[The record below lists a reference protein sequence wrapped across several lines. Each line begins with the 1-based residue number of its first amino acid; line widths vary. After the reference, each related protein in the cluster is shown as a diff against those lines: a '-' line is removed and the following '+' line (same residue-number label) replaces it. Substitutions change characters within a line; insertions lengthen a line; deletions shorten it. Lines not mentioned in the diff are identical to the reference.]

1 MKKFLLISVLSML
14 PASLMAQPVL
24 KTIEGPRDEPS
35 YSALKP
41 YWIERPVIEIIGRAN
56 MEFDTNRVTMNFAI
70 QEINSDSDVALD
82 KVTKRAKPAID
93 KVQALIGKNGR
104 IEVNYT
110 KTAIYQQYKDKEGNK
125 IDNIREDKVENY
137 VAVWNIRIETNDVN
151 LVPRIKAELL
161 AAGNSKMV
169 GQAYYSFVP
178 TNVQQRQIFA
188 AAVEDAKDR
197 AKIFAEGQGIK
208 LRLLVAQ
215 EGRSECLGNSTGY
228 GYAPAPAPPPPPAPV
243 MAMDNNMVKLSG
255 AKTIL
260 EANNLIMPASP
271 AKQTLNSSVCM
282 IYAIEK

>member
-1 MKKFLLISVLSML
+1 MKKILLLGLASIL
-14 PASLMAQPVL
+14 PFNAYAQPVV

-35 YSALKP
+35 YAALKP
-41 YWIERPVIEIIGRAN
+41 YWIDKPVIEIIGRAN

-70 QEINSDSDVALD
+70 QEINSDSDIALD

-93 KVQALIGKNGR
+93 RVQSLIGKNGR
-104 IEVNYT
+104 IEVNYS

-137 VAVWNIRIETNDVN
+137 VAVWNIRVETNDVN

-161 AAGNSKMV
+161 AAGNSKMI

-178 TNVQQRQIFA
+178 TNLQQRQIFA
-188 AAVEDAKDR
+188 AAIDDAKER
-197 AKIFAEGQGIK
+197 AKLIADTQGVK
-208 LRLLVAQ
+208 LKLLVAQ
-215 EGRSECLGNSTGY
+215 EGRSECIGNPSSGY
-228 GYAPAPAPPPPPAPV
+228 GYAPAAPPPPPPAPI
-243 MAMDNNMVKLSG
+243 MAMDNMVKLTG
-255 AKTIL
+255 AKTVL